1 MSFQEKNLGREYL
14 GNRLLFG
21 LIISAFVFLVIYFS
35 LYTFLPTSWQT
46 PGSLP
51 LYVMGLLG
59 TLLLLVSILFI
70 FAKRTVHLGLP
81 PVWLMAHVV
90 AAILGMVLVAVHTAG
105 KLTQPPALI
114 FIPLIGLSF
123 VGVLARLTVSDKM
136 SSTFGSRY
144 QNFGDIDEYRKI
156 VLRQIISKK
165 KELLLRV
172 YPNASEGTF
181 SLQLLDWCLKPGFA
195 FSYARLEREENRFIG
210 ARRALPLIQAYWR
223 WIHIVLALLFFIGLV
238 SHVFTVTFL
247 AEYIAEGRE
256 IIWPHFS
263 F

>member
-1 MSFQEKNLGREYL
+1 MKNLGREYL

-21 LIISAFVFLVIYFS
+21 LIISAFVFLVVYFS

-51 LYVMGLLG
+51 LYLIGVVG
-59 TLLLLVSILFI
+59 TLLLLVSILFV
-70 FAKRTVHLGLP
+70 FAKRTVNLGLP

-90 AAILGMVLVAVHTAG
+90 AAILGMVLVAIHTAG
-105 KLTQPPALI
+105 NLTQPPALI
-114 FIPLIGLSF
+114 FIPLIALSF
-123 VGVLARLTVSDKM
+123 VGVFARLIVSDQM

-144 QNFGDIDEYRKI
+144 QNFGDFDENRKI
-156 VLRQIISKK
+156 VLQQIISKK

-172 YPNASEGTF
+172 YPNVSEGTF
-181 SLQLLDWCLKPGFA
+181 SLKFLDWCLKPCFA
-195 FSYARLEREENRFIG
+195 FSYAQLEREENRCIG
-210 ARRALPLIQAYWR
+210 ARQALPLMQAYWR
-223 WIHIVLALLFFIGLV
+223 WMHVVLALLFFIGLF

-256 IIWPHFS
+256 IIWPHIS
-263 F
+263 W